1 MIIYNTGEVYAEPFN
16 PALYGAFNPK
26 LRTAVIRNEDRRTYV
41 MKTQQNASDFD
52 CWVPENAVYRTR
64 KPSTRVRSY
73 NSVGYCE
80 NETIK
85 LKPLP
90 KRKSSIH
97 GEKLSKSKEQEK
109 TLVTYI
115 QTVSGRPTATVHFKE
130 KTKSNLKHTP
140 GYNESN
146 AANLNKQLL
155 TISGDT
161 GKCEKNLSVS
171 GKLRLGRIKSPCLAR
186 EDNDQQSAYDLV
198 VYSSSCKTSQPHLID
213 PSQNTDSETNHSGK
227 NENTSRKIKVY
238 EQESVQS
245 IPSITSSRNFL
256 PGLEVTP
263 TSSIHNEAQCS
274 SRGGLGT
281 TKNVDWSSCR
291 QSSKQILSHQV
302 NLENGSRQ
310 EKIAG
315 EIVTRQSTTVNHSRS
330 HEQGRQIF
338 VPDLIT
344 YLNSVSFKQTNLK
357 SHSLCRIELDKER
370 SSRLPPPTP
379 QTNTIATSGTSSLSL
394 SQSYTAW
401 THNISHDQLVHK
413 DSREL
418 HHDRK
423 SKSSSGKRNRVVFRS
438 NETESPISHMATLRY
453 SNSLNDE
460 AQECMRCE
468 LRSQQRRQR
477 QHQKT
482 VTGRVHVGGTS
493 TNTTNGICQDSC
505 TQVTRPK
512 VRVYIKG
519 KEKSF
524 VDFLPSINF
533 DRDSTKVSF

>member
-1 MIIYNTGEVYAEPFN
+1 
-16 PALYGAFNPK
+16 
-26 LRTAVIRNEDRRTYV
+26 

-80 NETIK
+80 KETMK

-130 KTKSNLKHTP
+130 KNKSNLKHTP

-146 AANLNKQLL
+146 ANLNKQLL
-155 TISGDT
+155 TKSGDT
-161 GKCEKNLSVS
+161 GKCEKNPSVS

-213 PSQNTDSETNHSGK
+213 ASQNTDSETNHSGK
-227 NENTSRKIKVY
+227 NKNTRRKIKVY

-245 IPSITSSRNFL
+245 IPSITSSRNVL
-256 PGLEVTP
+256 PGLEVRPTP
-263 TSSIHNEAQCS
+263 SIHNEAQCS
-274 SRGGLGT
+274 SRVGLGSQNF
-281 TKNVDWSSCR
+281 TKNVDRSSSR
-291 QSSKQILSHQV
+291 QRQKSSSTDKQILSHQT
-302 NLENGSRQ
+302 NLLNGSRQ
-310 EKIAG
+310 ETITG

-338 VPDLIT
+338 VPDVIT
-344 YLNSVSFKQTNLK
+344 YLNSVSFKQANLK
-357 SHSLCRIELDKER
+357 SSSPHSLSRIELDKER
-370 SSRLPPPTP
+370 SSRLPPPTL
-379 QTNTIATSGTSSLSL
+379 QTNNTIATSGTSNLSL
-394 SQSYTAW
+394 TQSYTAR

-413 DSREL
+413 DSGEL
-418 HHDRK
+418 PHDRK

-460 AQECMRCE
+460 AQKCMRCE

-505 TQVTRPK
+505 TPVTRPK